1 MVLVWAIFSIHL
13 SICMNGLI
21 VPSLKYNK
29 FMYYFLVVLIWRH
42 TIGYAFMYE
51 PVCVDVAL
59 THRFFSISFFQ
70 RNIYKKNTQLWLLT
84 YSDRVIVNCRNASKF
99 VRLTELISLAIVNE
113 AIFFFNVCVI
123 HTLCLCDI
131 HSRFR
136 FNSFFWCLCIS
147 SFFLCVSVCLCVSA
161 LEHIPFN
168 QRYKMWKFIDMYTY
182 MLYEY
187 GNSIKYS

>member
-1 MVLVWAIFSIHL
+1 MSSKTHTPTHIHWDSICKTLPCTITFLISIYQHLLEGVWLQNFEFICIKMVLVWAIFSIHL

-70 RNIYKKNTQLWLLT
+70 RNIYKKNTQLWLLM
-84 YSDRVIVNCRNASKF
+84 
-99 VRLTELISLAIVNE
+99 LTL
-113 AIFFFNVCVI
+113 
-123 HTLCLCDI
+123 
-131 HSRFR
+131 R
-136 FNSFFWCLCIS
+136 
-147 SFFLCVSVCLCVSA
+147 
-161 LEHIPFN
+161 
-168 QRYKMWKFIDMYTY
+168 
-182 MLYEY
+182 
-187 GNSIKYS
+187 